1 MSLRRSAILVSL
13 AAQLAAEPMHA
24 QSAASRDVDA
34 AAPRDEQEERAAS
47 DSDAAEEHAPPP
59 GLEEIVI
66 TGAAAGP
73 LPDIRT
79 ESVVLFDAEDI
90 TALGIQDVTDLADFS
105 PNLEIISPGE
115 TTATFFIRG
124 VGLQDFSANAPS
136 AVAIYQDEVPMNAPP
151 LQVPQIFDIESVA
164 VLRGPQGTGVGR
176 NASAGAIQLV
186 SRRPSLDS
194 VEASLRVSN
203 GWLVSSDT
211 PNAWVRDFEGGLGVP
226 IVPEVVAGRVAF
238 RLSRTDPF
246 FKNGCAAPPVARGIS
261 LCGEDQLSPALP
273 AGLKKVVGNRD
284 VWAARG
290 QLRFQPPGSDM
301 DWILNGHGSRR
312 DQDGTFGQAIGTGGR
327 ADSPYGQVDQ
337 RGYRDPDIKSEEDE
351 LTARISTEAMIPRP
365 QARVRAQPLLA
376 KNLAESRPL
385 DREPYR
391 GDFRRDGRNKLD
403 TYGTFLRGQMNLA
416 DFDFSTTT
424 GYDGFYRFTEGDTD
438 FTPNVLFE
446 ITQQAK
452 SWQLTQDLQLGRQVS
467 DSLRLDFGAYYLM
480 EQLDASLLLEL
491 GDANAAVRRVY
502 DQDIWSAASYA
513 NFTWDLSDR
522 FKLEGGARYNFE
534 KKAFDITQSNPNRA
548 NPAEANYV
556 DQRVW
561 HAPTGGI
568 SLTYFLNPET
578 FTYWKYTR
586 GWKSGHFNT
595 NALPAADNP
604 SEPARPEVIDSF
616 EWGTKVSGLDGRLR
630 MTTALFYYNYKDY
643 QVFLFEDNPNSAPT
657 LEVINADDAEV
668 LGAEADAEL
677 RPLQD
682 FAPSGLEELV
692 LQIRGGWLSSE
703 FLDFKNL
710 VFRRNGVGTIIPL
723 IEDYT
728 GNQLPNAPRFQF
740 SGGARWT
747 FDFGRY
753 GAWTPRYDFTWQ
765 ADTFFDVTEGR
776 GSGDYRGQ
784 FNKPPFALGQA
795 AYWLHHIR
803 LTWAAAEGQFQ
814 VSGWCRNVADQRY
827 KSYAFDV
834 SNFQKVVVNFVGDPR
849 SCGFDLGYTF

>member
-13 AAQLAAEPMHA
+13 AAQLVAAPMHA

-34 AAPRDEQEERAAS
+34 EAPLDEREERAAS

-136 AVAIYQDEVPMNAPP
+136 AVAIYQDDVPMNAPP

-176 NASAGAIQLV
+176 NASAGAIKLV

-211 PNAWVRDFEGGLGVP
+211 PNAWVRDYEGGLGVP
-226 IVPEVVAGRVAF
+226 IVPDVVAGRVAF

-246 FKNGCAAPPVARGIS
+246 FRNGCGGALPVGQRPPGLV
-261 LCGEDQLSPALP
+261 CGENQSLGLP
-273 AGLKKVVGNRD
+273 PIPGGLKKIVGNRD

-312 DQDGTFGQAIGTGGR
+312 DQDGTFGQAIGTGTQGNQYGGQTTSNYTDPDVVAERLELGPRRLPRAAADR
-327 ADSPYGQVDQ
+327 AD
-337 RGYRDPDIKSEEDE
+337 
-351 LTARISTEAMIPRP
+351 AA
-365 QARVRAQPLLA
+365 LA
-376 KNLAESRPL
+376 KNLAERRPL

-403 TYGTFLRGQMNLA
+403 TYGTFLRGQMNLG

-424 GYDGFYRFTEGDTD
+424 GYDGFLRITEGDTD
-438 FTPNVLFE
+438 FTPDFLFE

-452 SWQLTQDLQLGRQVS
+452 AWQLTQDFQLGRQVS
-467 DSLRLDFGAYYLM
+467 DSLHLDFGAYYLM
-480 EQLDASLLLEL
+480 EQLGSSLDIEQGFNQL
-491 GDANAAVRRVY
+491 NVRRVY

-534 KKAFDITQSNPNRA
+534 KKAFDITESRPFAPGVALQ
-548 NPAEANYV
+548 NYV
-556 DQRVW
+556 DQRIW

-568 SLTYFLNPET
+568 SLTYFLNPEI

-595 NALPAADNP
+595 NAVPAADNP
-604 SEPARPEVIDSF
+604 SEPARPEVLDSF

-643 QVFLFEDNPNSAPT
+643 QVFLFEDTPSSAPT
-657 LEVINADDAEV
+657 LEVTNANDAEV

-682 FAPSGLEELV
+682 FAPSWLEELV

-703 FLDFKNL
+703 FLDFKNI
-710 VFRRNGVGTIIPL
+710 VFRSGGTVPFPV

-765 ADTFFDVTEGR
+765 EDTYFDVTEGR
-776 GSGDYRGQ
+776 GSSDFRGQ
-784 FNKPPFALGQA
+784 FNKPPFALGQP
-795 AYWLHHIR
+795 AYWLHSIR
-803 LTWAAAEGQFQ
+803 LSWAAAEGQFQ

-827 KSYAFDV
+827 KSYAFDA
-834 SNFQKVVVNFVGDPR
+834 SNFRGLVVNFVGDPR